1 MTLAT
6 SLAALVSL
14 VVGMT
19 LVWGLSV
26 ARKDASI
33 VDVFWGLAFIL
44 VSWVYA
50 SSVSTLGVRPVL
62 VLVLV
67 HLWGLRLALYVLW
80 RGWGQGED
88 RRYRAMRERAGAR
101 FVWRSLFVVFWLQGA
116 VAWVISFPLHA
127 ALTSPVPAGLTWL
140 DGLGVALF
148 LVGLGF
154 ETVGDWQLARFK
166 SDPAHARTVCD
177 EGLWRYTRHPN
188 YFGEAV
194 LWWGLACFALATPGA
209 AWTMI
214 GPLLITVLLLKV
226 SGVSLLEQDLR
237 ETKPGYR
244 EYVARTNAF
253 IPWVPK
259 AAAGSTG
266 EGNGLRTR

>member
-1 MTLAT
+1 M
-6 SLAALVSL
+6 
-14 VVGMT
+14 
-19 LVWGLSV
+19 
-26 ARKDASI
+26 
-33 VDVFWGLAFIL
+33 
-44 VSWVYA
+44 
-50 SSVSTLGVRPVL
+50 
-62 VLVLV
+62 
-67 HLWGLRLALYVLW
+67 
-80 RGWGQGED
+80 
-88 RRYRAMRERAGAR
+88 
-101 FVWRSLFVVFWLQGA
+101 
-116 VAWVISFPLHA
+116 
-127 ALTSPVPAGLTWL
+127 
-140 DGLGVALF
+140 
-148 LVGLGF
+148 
-154 ETVGDWQLARFK
+154 ARFK

-259 AAAGSTG
+259 TAAGNTG